1 MSLASIEKT
10 LIDEWN
16 RMFDINIKG
25 ALYNIAAATLLRS
38 LYLPGTMCRKA
49 SPVCSKV
56 DLR

>member
-25 ALYNIAAATLLRS
+25 ALYNITAATLLRS